1 MKKKK
6 ILLLTMLFALTFTTQ
21 AQVES
26 GLLIGGGLG
35 SISSKYNAGALQTSR
50 NNDVNYKANVSL
62 GYRFRVPFSDTTLLF
77 ADLDANL
84 GLKLWHSEYGAS
96 SVHPAFSENSSDIF
110 YTSLSGTLNY
120 SVLENLSIGA
130 GVEPTYYFRFEG
142 EDSSKHFDTPIV
154 GKVAY
159 NFDTFEIGF
168 SYKYGLMNVLK
179 TDYLESGKIRDWQI
193 SVWIPF

>member
-62 GYRFRVPFSDTTLLF
+62 GYRFRVPFSDTTPLF
-77 ADLDANL
+77 ADLDA
-84 GLKLWHSEYGAS
+84 E
-96 SVHPAFSENSSDIF
+96 HPASIPHSVK
-110 YTSLSGTLNY
+110 TL
-120 SVLENLSIGA
+120 
-130 GVEPTYYFRFEG
+130 
-142 EDSSKHFDTPIV
+142 PIS
-154 GKVAY
+154 
-159 NFDTFEIGF
+159 FIH
-168 SYKYGLMNVLK
+168 L
-179 TDYLESGKIRDWQI
+179 
-193 SVWIPF
+193 